1 MNSVRKL
8 PFSHPWSVSHPAS
21 QSVRQAPL
29 LTCSTRL
36 QDTVGDFKA
45 RLADVIGV
53 AANKQK
59 LAREGVGFLRD
70 EFSLAYYNV
79 SPDVVLALGTKTR
92 GGRK

>member
-1 MNSVRKL
+1 VALHS
-8 PFSHPWSVSHPAS
+8 
-21 QSVRQAPL
+21 AP
-29 LTCSTRL
+29 RHGWP

-70 EFSLAYYNV
+70 EFTLAYYNV
-79 SPDVVLALGTKTR
+79 SPEVVLALGTKTR